1 MRTYV
6 LAKHV
11 EAEVF
16 QHLEVIL
23 HSFTVG
29 RRVQTIGP
37 VSLVKSAKL
46 EDELAI
52 Q

>member
-11 EAEVF
+11 ESEVF

-23 HSFTVG
+23 HSFTI
-29 RRVQTIGP
+29 RWRVQTIWP
-37 VSLVKSAKL
+37 IPLIKSAEL
-46 EDELAI
+46 EYELAVE
-52 Q
+52 